1 MKLPSVAFAGLL
13 LAAAFALGGCQRN
26 IVKAAPPSVSTPPES
41 VPPPATPPPPAPT
54 TPVPASEPKP
64 QPQPSTPPANAN
76 PAPVRPKPAPST
88 GPAPPAPQE
97 PKPQAPEIAP
107 ELSPQQLSA
116 DEQRTTVD
124 IQAAEKNL
132 QLASGRQLNAAQEDL
147 VEKVR
152 GFLSQAHD
160 AVREGDWVR
169 ASNLAHKAHILS
181 DELVKSL

>member
-1 MKLPSVAFAGLL
+1 
-13 LAAAFALGGCQRN
+13 
-26 IVKAAPPSVSTPPES
+26 
-41 VPPPATPPPPAPT
+41 
-54 TPVPASEPKP
+54 
-64 QPQPSTPPANAN
+64 
-76 PAPVRPKPAPST
+76 VRPKPAPST
-88 GPAPPAPQE
+88 GSAPAAPQE